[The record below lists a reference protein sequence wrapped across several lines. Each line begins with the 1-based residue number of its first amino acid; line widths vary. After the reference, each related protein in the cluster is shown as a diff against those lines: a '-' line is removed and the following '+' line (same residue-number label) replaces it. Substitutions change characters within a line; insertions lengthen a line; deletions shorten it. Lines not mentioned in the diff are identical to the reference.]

1 MQVAANPNV
10 PTGILLQLILN
21 KLYQTPTAIECQL
34 TTETHWVTVANIT
47 NPKLYAT
54 NDPKLGNP
62 NITNAVPN
70 EASITLAP
78 GETAYIDFRVISTT
92 GSPINFNPLQFF
104 TPVTV
109 PQAVNTQIALANP
122 GGVVPTPAVPALIV
136 TTPSLPDSISGQ
148 SYNATVAATGGNPGS
163 TYTFSVAPGST
174 LPANLSLNSAT
185 GAITGIP
192 AATGTSTFSIQV
204 KDTAIGTLP
213 QHTTT
218 QHSRSHCSTADDH
231 DNDSA

>member
-1 MQVAANPNV
+1 MS

-34 TTETHWVTVANIT
+34 TTETHWVTVANII

-92 GSPINFNPLQFF
+92 G
-104 TPVTV
+104 
-109 PQAVNTQIALANP
+109 
-122 GGVVPTPAVPALIV
+122 
-136 TTPSLPDSISGQ
+136 IS
-148 SYNATVAATGGNPGS
+148 
-163 TYTFSVAPGST
+163 
-174 LPANLSLNSAT
+174 
-185 GAITGIP
+185 
-192 AATGTSTFSIQV
+192 
-204 KDTAIGTLP
+204 
-213 QHTTT
+213 
-218 QHSRSHCSTADDH
+218 DH
-231 DNDSA
+231 H

>member
-62 NITNAVPN
+62 NITNSVPN

-109 PQAVNTQIALANP
+109 PQAVNTQTALANP
-122 GGVVPTPAVPALIV
+122 GGVVPPVTVPPLII
-136 TTPSLPDSISGQ
+136 TNASLPDGSVVRACLTPLQLACRAEILPRRIRLVSLRGR
-148 SYNATVAATGGNPGS
+148 YPTG
-163 TYTFSVAPGST
+163 
-174 LPANLSLNSAT
+174 
-185 GAITGIP
+185 
-192 AATGTSTFSIQV
+192 
-204 KDTAIGTLP
+204 
-213 QHTTT
+213 
-218 QHSRSHCSTADDH
+218 
-231 DNDSA
+231 